1 MTKNVSIT
9 HTRFSGIIPIKLDGV
24 IRSNY
29 FGRR

>member
-1 MTKNVSIT
+1 MTNNVSIIL
-9 HTRFSGIIPIKLDGV
+9 TRFSGIIRLKLDGV